1 MSGDIRAPVTTTTVR
16 RNLKSAE
23 FLQKN
28 QIFMRNLQAATSTTT
43 LEEKLKNPTD
53 IEISLHA
60 YIDSNGATTDSLTS
74 FINLNR
80 EYLTRWNPINGTLN
94 NETIFEIP
102 ALSYALVTMDLRG
115 VQDQYSSFTYYE
127 DWGISFTIGNDIT
140 VDSRAQPAEMPEM
153 FLRKTS
159 KNQVL
164 EFQIFAWK

>member
-1 MSGDIRAPVTTTTVR
+1 
-16 RNLKSAE
+16 
-23 FLQKN
+23 
-28 QIFMRNLQAATSTTT
+28 MRNLQAATSTTT

>member
-1 MSGDIRAPVTTTTVR
+1 
-16 RNLKSAE
+16 
-23 FLQKN
+23 
-28 QIFMRNLQAATSTTT
+28 MRNLQATTSTTT
-43 LEEKLKNPTD
+43 LEEKLKNPTE